1 MSRSLVKRVA
11 PYLAGR
17 IRENH
22 RLLNFSSAS
31 ALKEASSSSS
41 SSSQSESSSIDV
53 VHLSDNCIRRMKE
66 LQSSEPEKKLL
77 RLGVETGGC
86 SGFQYVFELDNRTN
100 PDDRVF
106 EKNGVKLVV
115 DNVSYDFVKGAT
127 VDYVEE
133 LIRAA
138 FVVAENPAAVGGCS
152 CKSSFMVKQ

>member
-1 MSRSLVKRVA
+1 MSRSLVNRVA
-11 PYLAGR
+11 PYLIGR
-17 IRENH
+17 VRENH
-22 RLLNFSSAS
+22 RMLNFSSVS
-31 ALKEASSSSS
+31 VLKEATSSP
-41 SSSQSESSSIDV
+41 SSSQSDSSSLDV
-53 VHLSDNCIRRMKE
+53 VHLSENCIRRMKE

-86 SGFQYVFELDNRTN
+86 SGFQYVFELDNSTN

-115 DNVSYDFVKGAT
+115 DSVSYDFVKGAT
-127 VDYVEE
+127 IDYVEE
-133 LIRAA
+133 LIRSA